1 MELGMALVRAHRVT
15 YVGELGW
22 ELYMPTEFAR
32 YVFDV
37 IMAAGAPHGLKLV
50 GVNAMDTL
58 RLEKAYR
65 HFGHDI
71 ADEDHVLEAG
81 LGFAVKPNKPRSK
94 FGDFIGREAV
104 LAKKREGM
112 SRRLV
117 QFKLDDPEPLLYHSE
132 PIIANGAIVGY
143 LTSGGFGHS
152 LGAAIGLGYVPCR
165 ECDSAE
171 RLLAHRFEIEVAG
184 RAVPALASLKPMYDP
199 SGDRVRF

>member
-1 MELGMALVRAHRVT
+1 MERRQDWFAHV
-15 YVGELGW
+15 
-22 ELYMPTEFAR
+22 
-32 YVFDV
+32 
-37 IMAAGAPHGLKLV
+37 APHGLKLV

-117 QFKLDDPEPLLYHSE
+117 QFKLDDSEPLLYHSE
-132 PIIANGAIVGY
+132 PIIADGATVGY

-165 ECDSAE
+165 KGETSDS
-171 RLLAHRFEIEVAG
+171 LLARQFGIEIAG
-184 RAVPALASLKPMYDP
+184 RLVPARASLSPMYDP
-199 SGDRVRF
+199 SGHRVRS